1 MAASASWLSIAPGWK
16 VMAADGSQIGEV
28 DEAIGD
34 ENSDIFDGL
43 SIAMSALGQPRYA
56 RADQVASIEQ
66 GSVRLSLTREQAAQL
81 QEYLQPATSA
91 EIEPDDHGGMMEGV
105 AAEARKVEGE
115 IAEPTQRREHP
126 FNILTRIAHLIRRVL
141 HR

>member
-1 MAASASWLSIAPGWK
+1 MAASVSWLSIARGWK
-16 VMAADGSQIGEV
+16 VMAADGSEIGEI
-28 DEAIGD
+28 DEVIGD
-34 ENSDIFDGL
+34 ENSDIFDGI

-81 QEYLQPATSA
+81 QDYLQPATSA
-91 EIEPDDHGGMMEGV
+91 EIEPDDHGGTLEGI

-115 IAEPTQRREHP
+115 IAEPTQRQEHP
-126 FNILTRIAHLIRRVL
+126 FNIWTRIAHLTRRVL
-141 HR
+141 RR